1 MRLVIVTGLSG
12 AGKSTALKMLEDAR
26 YFCVD
31 NLPIPLVGKFV
42 SLMSGSQEEDVQ
54 NAAIGIDARSGKAL
68 EEFEVV
74 LDKLKA
80 EGHTFEILFLDAED
94 KVLVKRY
101 KETRRQH
108 PLGGAGHID
117 IGIAKER
124 EKIAFLK
131 MRATYILDTSKM
143 LTRELRAELTKIFI
157 EGKDFKNLYITV
169 MSFGFKYGIPQD
181 ADLVFDVRF
190 LPNPYYIDTLR
201 AKTGNDTEV
210 QEYVMSNERGRIF
223 LKKLTDLWIWWNF

>member
-68 EEFEVV
+68 EELEVV
-74 LDKLKA
+74 LDKLQA

-94 KVLVKRY
+94 KVLVKR
-101 KETRRQH
+101 
-108 PLGGAGHID
+108 
-117 IGIAKER
+117 
-124 EKIAFLK
+124 
-131 MRATYILDTSKM
+131 
-143 LTRELRAELTKIFI
+143 
-157 EGKDFKNLYITV
+157 
-169 MSFGFKYGIPQD
+169 
-181 ADLVFDVRF
+181 
-190 LPNPYYIDTLR
+190 
-201 AKTGNDTEV
+201 
-210 QEYVMSNERGRIF
+210 
-223 LKKLTDLWIWWNF
+223 

>member
-68 EEFEVV
+68 EELEVV

-101 KETRRQH
+101 KESRRSH
-108 PLGGAGHID
+108 PLALNGRVD
-117 IGIAKER
+117 DGIR
-124 EKIAFLK
+124 
-131 MRATYILDTSKM
+131 
-143 LTRELRAELTKIFI
+143 
-157 EGKDFKNLYITV
+157 
-169 MSFGFKYGIPQD
+169 
-181 ADLVFDVRF
+181 
-190 LPNPYYIDTLR
+190 
-201 AKTGNDTEV
+201 
-210 QEYVMSNERGRIF
+210 
-223 LKKLTDLWIWWNF
+223 